1 MNFEVGRAD
10 RSLHGALCPPEQSM
24 ELINA
29 LLLFFFFFFIA
40 LKKSLLSYW
49 RCLSVS
55 GCYKAV
61 ANACLVVKWVK

>member
-1 MNFEVGRAD
+1 MNSEVGRAD
-10 RSLHGALCPPEQSM
+10 RSLHGVLCPPEQSM

-29 LLLFFFFFFIA
+29 LLLFFFIA

>member
-1 MNFEVGRAD
+1 MNSEVGRAD

-29 LLLFFFFFFIA
+29 LLLFFFFNCFE
-40 LKKSLLSYW
+40 KELLSYW

>member
-1 MNFEVGRAD
+1 MNSEVGRAD
-10 RSLHGALCPPEQSM
+10 RSLHGALCPPEQSI

-29 LLLFFFFFFIA
+29 LLLFFFIA
-40 LKKSLLSYW
+40 LKKSCYHTDV
-49 RCLSVS
+49 CLSVS